1 MRGAKG
7 MGNMMKRLLCLLT
20 CCVLLCGGTL
30 PVFAEGDSEVPVSP
44 FEANNSAVAYC
55 IDTDQVLY
63 AHGENKAHAP
73 GVVTKLMA
81 LLVADEL
88 MESTGRSY
96 SFEITVKQE
105 WLTDTYIPGDR
116 SSPYLGLSGGDTCTL
131 EYLFACSMV
140 SNANDAC
147 SVLVNYC
154 AEELMF
160 KTETEFL
167 ERMNARAAELG
178 MKDTVFEDTIGFGG
192 KGKTTAA
199 DTAKLLA
206 TFYLRDDLV
215 KLADCSSYG
224 SIRNKNY
231 LENDKFLQGY
241 KTESAMGLIAGQATN
256 DGGYHLAT
264 FCEKDGIAY
273 AYVTMG
279 GGTEH
284 IDADGTRWFD
294 TGNVYD
300 DMVGMIPYVEST
312 YSFVRLCAGQGEAD
326 VTFLAD
332 LRMSGGAEESL
343 LRLVPSRTVE
353 MMVANPTGAK
363 IRVKVTFDKEK
374 VYESQIKDKTYM
386 TVDAPVKQGDVLGK
400 ATFVLDGKELATVD
414 ILAEKSVEVNT
425 LLKMKLDME
434 EFLFGGA
441 AGLIIRILL
450 IIVGIWIFIALAYWT
465 YRKILAWYKKRNV
478 NKL

>member
-1 MRGAKG
+1 MI
-7 MGNMMKRLLCLLT
+7 KRLLCLLLA
-20 CCVLLCGGTL
+20 CVCLCGL
-30 PVFAEGDSEVPVSP
+30 LMPVSADTEEIPLIEP

-55 IDTDQVLY
+55 IDTKQVLY
-63 AHGENKAHAP
+63 AHGEDTVHAP

-81 LLVADEL
+81 LLVAREL
-88 MESTGRSY
+88 AESTGRPLSH
-96 SFEITVKQE
+96 EVTIKQE
-105 WLTDTYIPGDR
+105 WLQDTYVPGDR
-116 SSPYLGLSGGDTCTL
+116 SSPYLGLSGGDKCTL

-147 SVLVNYC
+147 SALVNYC

-160 KTETEFL
+160 KTEAEFL

-178 MKDTVFEDTIGFGG
+178 MENTRFEDTIGFGG
-192 KGKTTAA
+192 LGQTTAA

-206 TFYLRDDLV
+206 AFYLRDDLV

-224 SIRNKNY
+224 SVRNKNY

-241 KTESAMGLIAGQATN
+241 KTETAMGLIAGQATN
-256 DGGYHLAT
+256 GGGYHLAT

-273 AYVTMG
+273 AYVVLG

-294 TGNVYD
+294 QGNVYD
-300 DMVGMIPYVEST
+300 DMVAMIPYVEET
-312 YSFVRLCAGQGEAD
+312 FSFVRLCAGQGEAD

-332 LRMSGGAEESL
+332 LRLGGGAEENS
-343 LRLVPSRTVE
+343 LRLVPARTVE
-353 MMVANPTGAK
+353 MMVANPTGEK
-363 IRVKVTFDKEK
+363 IQVKITFDPDK
-374 VYESQIKDKTYM
+374 VYESEIKEKTYM
-386 TVDAPVKQGDVLGK
+386 TTDAPVKQGDVLGK
-400 ATFVLDGKELATVD
+400 ATFVLAGKELATVD

-425 LLKMKLDME
+425 LLQIKLWME
-434 EFLFGGA
+434 DFLFGSAMGV
-441 AGLIIRILL
+441 ILRVIL
-450 IIVGIWIFIALAYWT
+450 TIVFAWILFALGIWLYRMI
-465 YRKILAWYKKRNV
+465 RKIIAWHKERNV

>member
-1 MRGAKG
+1 
-7 MGNMMKRLLCLLT
+7 MMKRLLCLFA
-20 CCVLLCGGTL
+20 CCALLCGAL
-30 PVFAEGDSEVPVSP
+30 MPVSAEGDSIQITETFAAS
-44 FEANNSAVAYC
+44 NSAVAYC

-63 AHGENKAHAP
+63 AHGEDAVHAP
-73 GVVTKLMA
+73 GVITKLMA
-81 LLVADEL
+81 LLVAHEL
-88 MESTGRSY
+88 TEATNHPLSQ
-96 SFEITVKQE
+96 EITVDRE
-105 WLTDTYIPGDR
+105 WLVDRYVPGDR
-116 SSPYLGLSGGDTCTL
+116 SSPYLGLSGGDKCTL

-160 KTETEFL
+160 RTEAEFL

-178 MKDTVFEDTIGFGG
+178 MENTVFEDTIGFGG
-192 KGKTTAA
+192 KGKTTAE

-206 TFYLRDDLV
+206 AFYLRDELV

-231 LENDKFLQGY
+231 LENDKYLQGY

-273 AYVTMG
+273 AYVAMG

-294 TGNVYD
+294 EGNVYD
-300 DMVGMIPYVEST
+300 DMVAMIPYVEST
-312 YSFVRLCAGQGEAD
+312 YSFRRLCAGQGEPD

-332 LRMSGGAEESL
+332 LRMGGGAEENL

-353 MMVANPTGAK
+353 MMVANPNGAE
-363 IRVKVTFDKEK
+363 IQVKVTFDKEK
-374 VYESQIKDKTYM
+374 VYEKEIKGKPYM

-400 ATFVLDGKELATVD
+400 ATFLLEGKELATVD

-425 LLKMKLDME
+425 LLKLKMDME
-434 EFLFGGA
+434 AFLFGEGGFWGST
-441 AGLIIRILL
+441 AGLIARIILT
-450 IIVGIWIFIALAYWT
+450 IVMVWVFFAVGYWIF
-465 YRKILAWYKKRNV
+465 RKVLAWYKKRNV